1 MTDTSL
7 DIARLGGT
15 TMGTTWSVSLV
26 APRQR
31 DLHPLH
37 AGIQARLDAVVAQMS
52 TWEPGSDLS
61 RYNRAPA
68 GQHCVLP
75 AETRHVLACAQAIAA
90 ASDGAFDP
98 TVGPLVALWGFGAHA
113 GPRALPSTDVLQATR
128 ERCGWQ
134 RLQWQGDALLQP
146 GGLELDLSAIA
157 KGFGVDHVAAWLRSQ
172 QIDAALIEVGG
183 ELAGYGCKP
192 DGQPWRVLVE
202 SAPEE
207 DAGTD
212 TPPRVLALHGK
223 AVATSGDRWHQYQAD
238 GQAYSHSLDP
248 RTGMPVRQVAAAVTV
263 VADDAMHADAW
274 ATALTVLGQAAGMA
288 LAERERLAV
297 RYLQR
302 SANGPQ
308 EHLSSAFQRL
318 LDEQAA

>member
-1 MTDTSL
+1 MTDSPL

-26 APRQR
+26 APRRR

-37 AGIQARLDAVVAQMS
+37 AGIQARLDDVVAQMS
-52 TWEPGSDLS
+52 TWEPASDLS
-61 RYNRAPA
+61 RYNGAGA
-68 GQHCVLP
+68 GQWCTLP
-75 AETRHVLACAQAIAA
+75 AQTRQVLACAQTIAA

-98 TVGPLVALWGFGAHA
+98 TLGPLVALWGFGAHA
-113 GPRALPSTDVLQATR
+113 GARRVPDAATLQATR
-128 ERCGWQ
+128 ARCGWQ
-134 RLQWQGDALLQP
+134 HLQWRDDALLQP

-157 KGFGVDHVAAWLRSQ
+157 KGFGVDHVAAWLRAQ
-172 QIDAALIEVGG
+172 DIGAALIEVGG
-183 ELAGYGCKP
+183 ELAGFGRKP

-207 DAGTD
+207 DAHSD
-212 TPPRVLALHGK
+212 LPPRVLALEGK

-238 GQAYSHSLDP
+238 GQAFSHSLDP
-248 RTGMPVRQVAAAVTV
+248 RSGMPVRQVAAAVTV

-274 ATALTVLGQAAGMA
+274 ATALTVLGREHGLA
-288 LAERERLAV
+288 LAEREQLAV

-302 SANGPQ
+302 SLDGPR
-308 EHLSSAFQRL
+308 EFLSSAFQRL
-318 LDEQAA
+318 LEGQDG